1 VDKPLSLEDIRSL
14 LEMLQKHEVTE
25 FKFERG
31 EEKIALKRGPVEEQ
45 AAAQQSPH
53 IQQVFGQMQNP
64 SQQVGGF
71 ASEASSPHANSQTAS
86 SSALGAVQY
95 EQTSMPSEAAPKA
108 AAAPKKAFTEVT
120 SPMVGTFY
128 RRPAVDAEPYV
139 DVGDYVKKGEVLC
152 IVEAMKLMNEI
163 ESEYSGKIVEISL
176 EDGQMVEYGETLF
189 KIEVS

>member
-31 EEKIALKRGPVEEQ
+31 EEKIALKRGHSEEQ
-45 AAAQQSPH
+45 TATRQPPQ
-53 IQQVFGQMQNP
+53 IQQVFGQMHNP
-64 SQQVGGF
+64 SQQLGGTAPEALSQN
-71 ASEASSPHANSQTAS
+71 ASAL
-86 SSALGAVQY
+86 SSAFGVVQS
-95 EQTSMPSEAAPKA
+95 EQTGAPSVAVPKA
-108 AAAPKKAFTEVT
+108 ATAEPKKALAEVT

-163 ESEYSGKIVEISL
+163 ESEYSGKIVEICL

-189 KIEVS
+189 KVEVS